1 MALGLTKALRELSIW
16 AVAVTAGAASFHYFE
31 DAYNAVGTKWP
42 QLAVTGAAPTP
53 DITGSIKSPQGN
65 SGLPK
70 EIPPRLVIDAASW
83 TPVVLQEP
91 AAPRRVALEANS
103 YGHFHVDAEI
113 NGRTIELMTDT
124 GATFVA
130 LSYET
135 ALELGY
141 SPASLKFSG
150 RSNTANGIARV
161 APVTLESI
169 RVGEIEIRNVAAVVA
184 EPGKMNQ
191 NLLGMSFISK
201 LTRFEL
207 RGRQLVLI
215 Q

>member
-1 MALGLTKALRELSIW
+1 MRELAIW
-16 AVAVTAGAASFHYFE
+16 TIAITAGAASFAHFE
-31 DAYNAVGTKWP
+31 EVYQSLDGRWTT
-42 QLAVTGAAPTP
+42 LAVTGNPHPASAPSVPAPKAVKPVSLPDAAP
-53 DITGSIKSPQGN
+53 
-65 SGLPK
+65 
-70 EIPPRLVIDAASW
+70 PRMTIDTASW
-83 TPVVLQEP
+83 TPVVTREP
-91 AAPRRVALEANS
+91 ERPRNVLLEANA
-103 YGHFHVDAEI
+103 YGHFHVDANI

-135 ALELGY
+135 ALELGFT
-141 SPASLKFSG
+141 PASLKFSG

-169 RVGEIEIRNVAAVVA
+169 RIGDIEIRDVAAVVA

-201 LTRFEL
+201 LSVFEL
-207 RGRQLVLI
+207 RGRQLVLS